1 MNIQVEI
8 KDIKVANNNSFVLI
22 SGPCQIESLDHT
34 RYMCENLKNITNELN
49 IGLIF
54 KASYDKA
61 NRSSHKSKRGVGID
75 KGLEILSKIR
85 EEFDVPVLT
94 DVHETEQVKKVSQVV
109 DVIQIPAF
117 LCRQTDLL
125 IESAKTGKPI
135 HVKKG
140 QFLSP
145 YEMKG
150 VIEKIKSTG
159 NEKIL
164 LCERGTFFG
173 YQSLVNDF
181 TGIEIMKSYGY
192 PVIFDATHSVQKPG
206 ALGDSSGGN
215 RQFVIPLAKAA
226 ISLGIAGLFM
236 ETHQDPDNSPS
247 DGPNMIKLS
256 DMKKYL
262 RFLKYLDYFIKE
274 YRYE

>member
-1 MNIQVEI
+1 MNIQVKI

-49 IGLIF
+49 IGFIF

-206 ALGDSSGGN
+206 ALGNSSGGN
-215 RQFVIPLAKAA
+215 RQFVFPLAKAA
-226 ISLGIAGLFM
+226 ISLGIAGLFI

>member
-94 DVHETEQVKKVSQVV
+94 DVHETEQVKKVSQAV

-192 PVIFDATHSVQKPG
+192 PVVFDATHSVQKPG

-236 ETHQDPDNSPS
+236 ETHNDPDNSPS